1 MKQWKKL
8 LETELPR
15 DINLSKILKF
25 CATTRFLYIETAP
38 TFKNVEFYQG
48 GYIEE
53 ISVIV
58 QNEKYF
64 LPVDSEENLSW
75 ARAPSNQL
83 PRRPTGK
90 TKWRAVRIAH
100 GQYRPQ
106 IDITDFTFAKRNDT
120 HQTIFLRNLRKLFDI
135 KK

>member
-8 LETELPR
+8 LETELPS

-38 TFKNVEFYQG
+38 IFKDVEFYQG
-48 GYIEE
+48 GDIEE

-83 PRRPTGK
+83 PTRPTGK
-90 TKWRAVRIAH
+90 TKWNAVRIAH

-106 IDITDFTFAKRNDT
+106 IDITDFTFAKRMVS
-120 HQTIFLRNLRKLFDI
+120 
-135 KK
+135 